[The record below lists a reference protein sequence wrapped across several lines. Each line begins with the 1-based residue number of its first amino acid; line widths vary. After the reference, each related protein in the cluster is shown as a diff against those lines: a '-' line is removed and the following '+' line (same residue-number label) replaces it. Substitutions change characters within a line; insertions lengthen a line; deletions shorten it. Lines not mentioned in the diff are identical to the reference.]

1 MIHEP
6 LAALLTPGPEGPP
19 PAVAS
24 RAARALLDL
33 PPVSPATAVT
43 PAWLAV
49 HQRPAAIRLAA
60 IVSRYGG
67 AVLADA
73 PGLGKSYVAMAVAL
87 MRDEPFTLVVP
98 AVLAHQWRQLCHR
111 FDVDP
116 EIQTHERLGRRPFIG
131 QVPSPRSSFRDF
143 MSRRQLRCPLIIVDE
158 AHHYRN
164 PATRRYRALADLA
177 IGAHVLLVTAT
188 PVHNRIGDLVHL
200 LRLFMRDDALTGLGV
215 PSLKRAAAGE
225 SWTALPAALSRL
237 VVARSR
243 SRAPLLELP
252 KRARGKSIRVGPVPD
267 QRLDEM
273 VSEIA
278 RCNPG
283 PAGALVRMVLLTRL
297 ASSTPAFRESLS
309 RQEAFADFS
318 AEANNSGRALTR
330 CHFQRLFPR
339 GEEPDLQLA
348 LLPLLLPQGDGQ
360 PEQADRRAFTRLRE
374 LASGV
379 PDPKALRLG
388 QLLSRHHAKSIVFTS
403 SRATARYLLRALQA
417 RHRVAAVMGAHGL
430 LASGSVPVPEI
441 LAAFAPKALGVA
453 APRAALSIDVLI
465 ATDLASEGLNLQD
478 ASRVIHYDLPWTS
491 ARLAQR
497 VGRIDRIGSAHPRI
511 QVVTFLP
518 PAPLAQAIGFE
529 ARLLTKARVG
539 RRAGLFDWCDR
550 LQVLVQDDEAE
561 LCAVAGDEEAT
572 VLVVSVGGL
581 AEALVVRKSGVTA
594 DPRIACALLE
604 QAVTAP
610 VIPLDGDALR
620 AAICRAAPT
629 IRKRLEQVASAR
641 WRAGDRDQLS
651 RRLIPMVIREARR
664 AAREGNAPRVAM
676 LDTLIERLGSG
687 MTAGEELS
695 LAALTECPAPLT
707 VDSLCD
713 WSRRLPAP
721 GSRSM
726 APDIRL
732 TAAIVVRPKSP
743 G

>member
-43 PAWLAV
+43 PAWLAA
-49 HQRPAAIRLAA
+49 HQRPAAVRLAA
-60 IVSRYGG
+60 IISRYGG

-87 MRDEPFTLVVP
+87 MRGEPFTLVVP
-98 AVLAHQWRQLCHR
+98 AVLVHQWRQLCRR
-111 FDVDP
+111 FELDP

-131 QVPSPRSSFRDF
+131 QTPSRDF
-143 MSRRQLRCPLIIVDE
+143 TSRRQSRSPLIIVDE
-158 AHHYRN
+158 AHHFRN
-164 PATRRYRALADLA
+164 PVTKRYRALAEVA
-177 IGAHVLLVTAT
+177 IGARVLLVTAT

-200 LRLFMRDDALTGLGV
+200 LRLFMRDDALAGLGV

-225 SWTALPAALSRL
+225 SWTALPGALAHI

-243 SRAPLLELP
+243 ARAPRVELP
-252 KRARGKSIRVGPVPD
+252 KHARGKSIRIGPAPD

-278 RCNPG
+278 RSNPG

-297 ASSTPAFRESLS
+297 ASSIPAFRESLS

-318 AEANNSGRALTR
+318 DEAKGSGRALTR
-330 CHFQRLFPR
+330 YHFQRLFPR
-339 GEEPDLQLA
+339 GEEPDLQMA
-348 LLPLLLPQGDGQ
+348 LLPLLLPPGDSQ
-360 PEQADRRAFTRLRE
+360 PDPGDRRAFARLRD

-379 PDPKALRLG
+379 PDPKAVRLD
-388 QLLSRHHAKSIVFTS
+388 QLLSQHHAKSIVFTS
-403 SRATARYLLRALQA
+403 SRATARYLLRTLQA
-417 RHRVAAVMGAHGL
+417 RHRVAAVMGSRGL
-430 LASGSVPVPEI
+430 LPSGPVPVPEI

-453 APRAALSIDVLI
+453 SPRATLSIDVLV

-478 ASRVIHYDLPWTS
+478 ASRVIHYDLPWTA

-518 PAPLAQAIGFE
+518 PAPLADAIDVE
-529 ARLLTKARVG
+529 TRLLTKARVG

-550 LQVLVQDDEAE
+550 LQALVQGDEAAM
-561 LCAVAGDEEAT
+561 CTVRGDEEAT
-572 VLVVSVGGL
+572 LLVLSVGGL

-594 DPRIACALLE
+594 DPRVACTVLE
-604 QAVTAP
+604 RAITAP
-610 VIPLDGDALR
+610 VIPHDGVTVR
-620 AAICRAAPT
+620 TAICRAAPT
-629 IRKRLEQVASAR
+629 IKKRLDQVASSR
-641 WRAGDRDQLS
+641 WRAGDRDQVS

-664 AAREGNAPRVAM
+664 AAREGNAPRVAL
-676 LDTLIERLGSG
+676 LDAVVARLGSG

-695 LAALTECPAPLT
+695 LEAIVEGSLPLT
-707 VDSLCD
+707 IDRLVEWHRLLPSL
-713 WSRRLPAP
+713 SSL
-721 GSRSM
+721 SN

-732 TAAIVVRPKSP
+732 TAAIVVRAASS

>member
-33 PPVSPATAVT
+33 PPVSPAAAVT
-43 PAWLAV
+43 PAWLAA
-49 HQRPAAIRLAA
+49 HQRPAAVRLAA

-87 MRDEPFTLVVP
+87 MCEDSFTLVVP
-98 AVLAHQWRQLCHR
+98 AVLVSQWGQLCRR
-111 FDVDP
+111 FDVTP
-116 EIQTHERLGRRPFIG
+116 EIRTHEGLSRPFIG
-131 QVPSPRSSFRDF
+131 QKPSPRSSFRDF
-143 MSRRQLRCPLIIVDE
+143 MSRRQPRCPLIIVDE

-164 PATRRYRALADLA
+164 PATRRYRALAELTM
-177 IGAHVLLVTAT
+177 GARVLLVTAT

-200 LRLFMRDDALTGLGV
+200 LRLFMRDDALAGLGV

-225 SWTALPAALSRL
+225 SWTELPGALAHI

-243 SRAPLLELP
+243 SRAPTIVLP
-252 KRARGKSIRVGPVPD
+252 KRARGKSIRVGPAPD
-267 QRLDEM
+267 QRLAEM
-273 VSEIA
+273 VSKIA
-278 RCNPG
+278 TCNPG

-297 ASSTPAFRESLS
+297 ASSLPAFRESLS

-318 AEANNSGRALTR
+318 DEAKHSGRALTR
-330 CHFQRLFPR
+330 HDFQRFFPR

-348 LLPLLLPQGDGQ
+348 LLPLLLPQGNGQ
-360 PEQADRRAFTRLRE
+360 APGDRLAFPRLKD
-374 LASGV
+374 LASGA
-379 PDPKALRLG
+379 PDPKAGRLD
-388 QLLSRHHAKSIVFTS
+388 QLLSRHLAKTIVFTS
-403 SRATARYLLRALQA
+403 SRATARYLLRTLQT
-417 RHRVAAVMGAHGL
+417 RHRVAAVMGARGL
-430 LASGSVPVPEI
+430 LPSGPIPVPEI
-441 LAAFAPKALGVA
+441 LAAFAPMATGVPSPQA
-453 APRAALSIDVLI
+453 RLAMDVLI

-478 ASRVIHYDLPWTS
+478 ASRVIHYDLPWTA

-518 PAPLAQAIGFE
+518 PPSLAHAIGFE
-529 ARLLTKARVG
+529 TRLLAKARVG

-550 LQVLVQDDEAE
+550 LQVLVQDDEAA
-561 LCAVAGDEEAT
+561 LCAVSGDEEAT
-572 VLVVSVGGL
+572 LLVFSVGGL
-581 AEALVVRKSGVTA
+581 AEALVVRKNGLTA

-610 VIPLDGDALR
+610 AIPHDGEMLR
-620 AAICRAAPT
+620 AAICRAAPA
-629 IRKRLEQVASAR
+629 IRQRLDQLVSAR

-651 RRLIPMVIREARR
+651 RRLIPMVVREARR

-676 LDTLIERLGSG
+676 LDALVERLGSG

-695 LAALTECPAPLT
+695 LAALAESPAPLT

-713 WSRRLPAP
+713 WSRGLPTLDC
-721 GSRSM
+721 RTV

-732 TAAIVVRPKSP
+732 TAAIVVRPMWR